1 MTPEQ
6 TRQYRSM
13 IKRVITRMGM
23 YSKQVEDLM
32 LGTGLYE
39 SQYRYLRQIG
49 GSGVAKS
56 FWQVEVAT
64 AQDNINS
71 YLKFRQSK
79 SRMCASAALVSVQY
93 VSPGIKNEEVGDMLE
108 ANIAYAIMHARLK
121 YWRVPKKVPTDL
133 EGQAHYYKK
142 YYNSAQGKAK
152 EEEYIKLYK
161 DVIL

>member
-23 YSKQVEDLM
+23 YSQTVEDLM

-71 YLKFRQSK
+71 YLKLFPTRSCLHFEVVQEQL
-79 SRMCASAALVSVQY
+79 SAISSY
-93 VSPGIKNEEVGDMLE
+93 C
-108 ANIAYAIMHARLK
+108 
-121 YWRVPKKVPTDL
+121 
-133 EGQAHYYKK
+133 
-142 YYNSAQGKAK
+142 
-152 EEEYIKLYK
+152 
-161 DVIL
+161 